1 MKINIEKINGLSF
14 DELILLR
21 NEVDII
27 CKGYANTL
35 TTYAVTHNDPYFND
49 MDKDMVKSYERR
61 NDFAK
66 LLIILNRKVEN
77 KIYEDY
83 IEDK

>member
-1 MKINIEKINGLSF
+1 MNLENINNPSF
-14 DELILLR
+14 DELVLLR
-21 NEVDII
+21 NEVDAI

-35 TTYAVTHNDPYFND
+35 TTYAVTHNDPYFNE
-49 MDKDMVKSYERR
+49 MDNDMVKSYERR

-77 KIYEDY
+77 RIYEEY
-83 IEDK
+83 IQ